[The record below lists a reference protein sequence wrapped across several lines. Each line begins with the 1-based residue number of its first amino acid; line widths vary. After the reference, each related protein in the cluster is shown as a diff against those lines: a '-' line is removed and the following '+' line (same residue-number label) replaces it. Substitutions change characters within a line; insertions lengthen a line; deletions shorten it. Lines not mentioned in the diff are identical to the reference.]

1 MRKRR
6 KFFSGVVNHIYQRT
20 IDGSH
25 LFYCVEDCL
34 VFYTMFSV
42 CAKAAEIEPMMLC
55 IMHNHFHCLAKTQS
69 RDKLSNF
76 FDHLTAWYVREYNH
90 HVGRKGKLLKKNFG
104 SAPKWD
110 EKRLRSC
117 IIYIGNNPV
126 EKQFCKRAQDYRWNF
141 IAYAQSANPFSKKI
155 IKSQISYKLSKALKE
170 VDIMQSLNLPLKYAQ
185 IIRLTEKLND
195 TEFEQFTD
203 YVINRYLPFD
213 YDELLSH
220 FKSYDSMLLAME
232 STTGEEFDIQESRD
246 SFSLE
251 SFKEMMRHMEK
262 KMPRHTVRKITT
274 LSIDEKIEI
283 YKELQKHTSATG
295 QQICNFLHI
304 KTEKH
309 EKNEK
314 HGDVR

>member
-1 MRKRR
+1 
-6 KFFSGVVNHIYQRT
+6 
-20 IDGSH
+20 
-25 LFYCVEDCL
+25 
-34 VFYTMFSV
+34 
-42 CAKAAEIEPMMLC
+42 MLC

-69 RDKLSNF
+69 RDELSNF
-76 FDHLTAWYVREYNH
+76 FDHFTAWYVREYNQ

-104 SAPKWD
+104 SAPKWE

-195 TEFEQFTD
+195 IEFEQFTD
-203 YVINRYLPFD
+203 YVINKYLPFD
-213 YDELLSH
+213 YNELISH
-220 FKSYDSMLLAME
+220 FKSYESMLLAME

-251 SFKEMMRHMEK
+251 SFKEMVKHMEK
-262 KMPRHTVRKITT
+262 KMPRHKIRRITT

-304 KTEKH
+304 KTEKP

-314 HGDVR
+314 HG